1 MLPSFA
7 RLHLK
12 VRPPVDDALPT
23 GMQRGEEAHEER
35 PLPPPRTRP
44 SLIRQDSRAQELR
57 QYRLLQEEPQ
67 QPAAMQPLIDHF
79 VTKRFLSQ
87 WKVEE
92 LATRPWFLEKKYE
105 IPTPPAEVPTG
116 FPESSLACDILCLNA
131 QTKTAAIVVCTL
143 HTPRN
148 FTNALGELLRH
159 GHYYGVGHS
168 RSVKHIVG
176 IIALDREPRVHE
188 QNLATACGVKC
199 WWPKR
204 SIAECLGA
212 ALPDAVADK
221 ENVSQNP

>member
-23 GMQRGEEAHEER
+23 GMQRGEEAHKQR
-35 PLPPPRTRP
+35 RLPPPRTGP
-44 SLIRQDSRAQELR
+44 SLIRQDPLAQELR
-57 QYRLLQEEPQ
+57 HLGLLQEVPQ
-67 QPAAMQPLIDHF
+67 QPATMQPLIDHF
-79 VTKRFLSQ
+79 VTKWFLSQ
-87 WKVEE
+87 WNVEK
-92 LATRPWFLEKKYE
+92 LATRHWFLEKNHE
-105 IPTPPAEVPTG
+105 IPTAFEPW

-148 FTNALGELLRH
+148 FMNALGELLYH

-168 RSVKHIVG
+168 RSVEHIVR
-176 IIALDREPRVHE
+176 IIALDRAPRVHE
-188 QNLATACGVKC
+188 QNLATASGVRC

-204 SIAECLGA
+204 SIAECLGE

>member
-7 RLHLK
+7 RLHIAMRL
-12 VRPPVDDALPT
+12 PVDDAT
-23 GMQRGEEAHEER
+23 GVQTDEDAKRQRLAR
-35 PLPPPRTRP
+35 LRTGP
-44 SLIRQDSRAQELR
+44 SLIPQDPRARELR
-57 QYRLLQEEPQ
+57 DQRSQLVPQ
-67 QPAAMQPLIDHF
+67 QPATMQPLIDHF

-92 LATRPWFLEKKYE
+92 LATRHWLLHRKYE
-105 IPTPPAEVPTG
+105 IPAVFDPG

-148 FTNALGELLRH
+148 FMNALGEVLRH
-159 GHYYGVGHS
+159 GYYYRLGHS
-168 RSVKHIVG
+168 TSIVDMVG
-176 IIALDREPRVHE
+176 IIALDREPRMHE
-188 QNLATACGVKC
+188 QNLATQSGVQC

-204 SIAECLGA
+204 SIAECLGE

-221 ENVSQNP
+221 ENVPQDP